1 MGLAKKPET
10 HSIFWMKT
18 LREIIYT
25 VLSVNLKS
33 FLLRVLTLVFS
44 SRTRW
49 RLYCPCEGC
58 RFEGKSAN
66 YLKKELWTTSPNRQ
80 LDFLLGPKDIESRI
94 TSLNYKLNR
103 ALKNCLTSGTRLF
116 FRKLFFRISIQNRL
130 INGLGLP
137 GLQFLKLLLLS

>member
-1 MGLAKKPET
+1 MGLAN
-10 HSIFWMKT
+10 KT
-18 LREIIYT
+18 ALNSFYYLNENITGDHIKRYI
-25 VLSVNLKS
+25 VWSVNLKS

-66 YLKKELWTTSPNRQ
+66 SLKKELWTTSPNRQ
-80 LDFLLGPKDIESRI
+80 LDFLLGPKDIKSWI

-116 FRKLFFRISIQNRL
+116 FRKLFFRIFIQ
-130 INGLGLP
+130 NGLGLP